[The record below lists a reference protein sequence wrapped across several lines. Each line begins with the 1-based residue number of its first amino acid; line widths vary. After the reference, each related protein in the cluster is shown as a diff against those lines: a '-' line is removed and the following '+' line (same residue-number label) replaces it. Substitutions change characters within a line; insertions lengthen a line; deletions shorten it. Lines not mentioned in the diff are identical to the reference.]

1 VSKNEGIEY
10 CNVDLRFDR
19 RTIHTFIKS
28 FIQEGYAMYWSESET
43 QLVASVRVGV
53 KMIKLKFYRI
63 GDRFKL
69 VGNYTFTDEKLACLM
84 EKMIGTTRGHAVV
97 KRTRDKCVVI
107 QNIMFGEV
115 IRSVEMVG
123 SKTEVIEHVHAPM
136 SIGHAFY
143 CDRAERRI
151 AQWRTDVDEQL
162 DALHIA
168 MQEADE
174 DGIQSAKKKL
184 AALRQEGLILEI

>member
-1 VSKNEGIEY
+1 MSKNEGIEY

-69 VGNYTFTDEKLACLM
+69 VGNYTFTDEKLARLM

-151 AQWRTDVDEQL
+151 AAWHTEVDAQL
-162 DALHIA
+162 DALFAA
-168 MQEADE
+168 MQASDE
-174 DGIQSAKKKL
+174 EGMRSAKIKL
-184 AALRQEGLILEI
+184 AALRQEGLVLEI